1 MISTTMLIAI
11 ICGVVAGLLG
21 FAPLFIATRLVRK
34 SESTQSIT
42 LGLYGLGG
50 SCVSLIVVAALLV
63 VCAVVNRGM
72 VAPFAIAEILT
83 LVVSTS
89 VYVVYKNVL
98 AKRKRG

>member
-1 MISTTMLIAI
+1 METGMVIAV
-11 ICGVVAGLLG
+11 ICGIVAGLLG
-21 FAPLFIATRLVRK
+21 FLPLFVATRMARK

-50 SCVSLIVVAALLV
+50 TCVSLIVVAALLI
-63 VCAVVNRGM
+63 VCAVVNRPM

-83 LVVSTS
+83 LVISTS
-89 VYVVYKNVL
+89 IYVVYKNVL